1 MQLFKMISNRFN
13 LILSGFVLIA
23 CFTACS
29 KNIPDNCK
37 LGEGAQ
43 IFNYNS
49 VDRQYIL
56 YKPQNLSDNAPL
68 VIVLHGRDQN
78 ATDAA
83 AFGFNAI
90 ADTAQFA
97 VCYPQGMNCTWD
109 NDKPGSKDVGFIR
122 QLVAK
127 LQTEHGFSP
136 EHTFIAGFSEG
147 GALCNIL
154 ALEAGDVF
162 GALAVVSGQIPNS
175 IWNTK
180 NPQAPLPMLFMHGL
194 NDYINNINGGG
205 YADYIKLDDVVKYWR
220 EFNECTSDTIV
231 NINDNAA
238 RRVFGNGINQNEVWY
253 YRLKNHEH
261 VFPGDPFAPDSLL
274 QSGISGAQ
282 EIWTFFKKW

>member
-1 MQLFKMISNRFN
+1 MISKIFK
-13 LILSGFVLIA
+13 LILSILVCSA

-29 KNIPDNCK
+29 KNIPDDCK
-37 LGEGAQ
+37 LGEDAQ
-43 IFNYNS
+43 IFNFNS

-56 YKPQNLSDNAPL
+56 YKPQNLPDNAPL
-68 VIVLHGRDQN
+68 VIVLHGLDQN

-109 NDKPGSKDVGFIR
+109 NDKPGSKDVDFIR

-127 LQTEHGFSP
+127 LQVEHGFSS

-147 GALCNIL
+147 AALCNIL

-162 GALAVVSGQIPNS
+162 EAIGVVSGQIPYS

-180 NPQAPLPMLFMHGL
+180 NPQTPLPMLFMHGL
-194 NDYINNINGGG
+194 NDRTMNINGGG
-205 YADYIKLDDVVKYWR
+205 YADNIKLDAVVKYWR
-220 EFNECTSDTIV
+220 EFNKCTTDTIV
-231 NINDNAA
+231 NINENAP
-238 RRVFGNGINQNEVWY
+238 RRVFGNGTNQREVWY

-261 VFPGDPFAPDSLL
+261 VFPGDALAADSLL
-274 QSGISGAQ
+274 QSGISGAH
-282 EIWTFFKKW
+282 EIWAFFKKW